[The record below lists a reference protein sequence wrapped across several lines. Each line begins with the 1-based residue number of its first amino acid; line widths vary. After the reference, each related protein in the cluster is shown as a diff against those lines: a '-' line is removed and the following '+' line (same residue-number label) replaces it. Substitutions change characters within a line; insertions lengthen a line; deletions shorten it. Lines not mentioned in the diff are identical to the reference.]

1 MHLYLGKLQLVLF
14 KHATTMK
21 LCVNLMFE
29 SSFCGFEF
37 MILSI
42 WPSTTSKRSNMGMGS
57 V

>member
-1 MHLYLGKLQLVLF
+1 VHLYLGKLQLVLF